1 MFIHLGEDKWSGAKN
16 FFFSRPMRT
25 HHKKCDQK
33 RPDPDA
39 PWSSVLVGLYF
50 PILQIFSLFQ
60 TEAHHSSYP
69 LPHVAVY
76 EINRTHFTQC
86 NFKLGVCI
94 FEAVNRA
101 LPPDV
106 R

>member
-1 MFIHLGEDKWSGAKN
+1 MFIHLGEDKWSGTKN
-16 FFFSRPMRT
+16 FFSHDTT

-33 RPDPDA
+33 RPGRDT
-39 PWSSVLVGLYF
+39 PWSSVLVGLYL
-50 PILQIFSLFQ
+50 PILQIFTLFQ

-69 LPHVAVY
+69 LPHVAVC

-101 LPPDV
+101 LPPDIQ
-106 R
+106 